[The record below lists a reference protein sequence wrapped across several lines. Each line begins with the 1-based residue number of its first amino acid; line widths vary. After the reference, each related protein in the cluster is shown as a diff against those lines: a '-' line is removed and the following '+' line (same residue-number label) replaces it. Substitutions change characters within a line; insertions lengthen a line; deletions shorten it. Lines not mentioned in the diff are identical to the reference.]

1 MKQSRLVMITLVVL
15 LLAAAVLPAPVLAA
29 GYTTTELRIAKYAN
43 DRTTVLNETTV
54 DYNWLKAN
62 LPIQG
67 DGVTRYYHQGPVFE
81 GDWEKTHPGE
91 PYDGWNP
98 GEDVL
103 RSMLVKADLG
113 AVMGTDIKDI
123 CNHIGG
129 AKEGDD
135 IAICSSDGWRK
146 AFPYPII
153 YEPDPRQGPA
163 VICWYSGNG
172 SGPDAQEAQG
182 QGYPD
187 TGYVIGM
194 RMIFFADDSTN
205 PWGWHI
211 FGNNDMKECWDE
223 DYWNKGGDYW
233 SAAGTSGKWVNE
245 IRIYSQEDPP
255 EEPVA
260 GFTANVTSGAIPL
273 VVRFTDTSENGP
285 TAWEWDFGDGATS
298 TEQNPVHTYKK
309 VGTYDVTLTV
319 TNVAGSDSTETTVTA
334 GIIDFTASVT
344 SGAVPLAVKF
354 TDTSD
359 GKPTA
364 WEWDFGDGETSD
376 EQNPDHTYETAGT
389 YTVTLTVTYPA
400 GGSNSITRE
409 KYITAGSGSVSGSG
423 GGSDS
428 SETTTPVPEN
438 TTATPDEFSEEIL
451 ENRTFR
457 PGVPDIEEIVVSA
470 PEIPENLTI
479 SCETT
484 GLPEEIPEP
493 PGEVYRYYTFTPG
506 DGNVTVSEAVIRFS
520 VPDTWIREN
529 RIDVNNLTLYRYNKT
544 WTPLKTRW
552 TGTVNGTHTFEA
564 TSPGFSL
571 FAISGKKAE
580 PPPAATVTPVK
591 TSTPAASVA
600 PGKDERIIT
609 NPLMLAFGHIAA
621 ASAPTGGLPGRL
633 IGAVWAFL
641 GLFGVI
647 PAAPLPAAAELAPEP
662 VPTTP
667 DPVPAAPA
675 PVPTIDITRM
685 QFALS
690 VLSDPPGALVDLDG
704 EYTGKTTPAVFASL
718 SGGNHTVRVYTDSG
732 GPEERTVLLERDDE
746 ILVKLPGASP
756 GALQAWD
763 QNHYGGVYVASY
775 PEGAEIRV
783 DNCKVN
789 RKTPTVIYGL
799 KEGLHTIKVQQGK
812 VAFKYDKERVWVERN
827 SITPVTFTS
836 GNADLVRSIRL
847 ESDEFTKKPFSIN
860 GRYLG
865 DKFPKKVDIRGAG
878 GSYITVRDGD
888 GSYRSYRI
896 PATAES
902 GDTVNAAFSDA
913 PCSLLVTSVP
923 SGAAISIDGFQTG
936 FAAPYVI
943 RNISEGK
950 HQVSVSK
957 PGYIPAEQEFHLTDN
972 RGDACDATVK
982 VILEPYIW
990 GSLNVSST
998 PSNAE
1003 IHIYGRDTGEK
1014 TSHTFHYLD
1023 IGSYTVKVTVENES
1037 RTIEDV
1043 LVSPYATAEC
1053 HVDLPRGGLK
1063 DVSAP

>member
-1 MKQSRLVMITLVVL
+1 MKQPDQIIIALVVL
-15 LLAAAVLPAPVLAA
+15 LLAAAVLSAPVMAAA
-29 GYTTTELRIAKYAN
+29 GTTELRIAKYAN

-54 DYNWLKAN
+54 DYHWLKAN
-62 LPIQG
+62 LPVQG

-113 AVMGTDIKDI
+113 AVMGTDLVDI

-129 AKEGDD
+129 AEEGDD

-146 AFPYPII
+146 AFPYSFI
-153 YEPDPRQGPA
+153 YKPDPRQGPA
-163 VICWYSGNG
+163 VLCWYSGNG

-194 RMIFFADDSTN
+194 RMIFFADNTTN

-364 WEWDFGDGETSD
+364 WEWDFGDGEASD

-479 SCETT
+479 SCEPT
-484 GLPEEIPEP
+484 GLPEEIPKP

-506 DGNVTVSEAVIRFS
+506 DGNATIDEAVIRFS

-529 RIDVNNLTLYRYNKT
+529 RIDINDLTLYRYNKT

-552 TGTVNGTHTFEA
+552 TGTANETHTYEA

-580 PPPAATVTPVK
+580 PTPAAATPVK
-591 TSTPAASVA
+591 TGTPAVSGA
-600 PGKDERIIT
+600 PGKTDGTTE

-621 ASAPTGGLPGRL
+621 ASAPFTGLL
-633 IGAVWAFL
+633 DAVMAFFVL
-641 GLFGVI
+641 VGII
-647 PAAPLPAAAELAPEP
+647 PAGSPPVPEP
-662 VPTTP
+662 VFTP

-675 PVPTIDITRM
+675 PVPTVDITRM

-690 VLSDPPGALVDLDG
+690 VLSDPPGALVDIDG
-704 EYTGKTTPAVFASL
+704 EYTGKTTPAAFASL

-732 GPEERTVLLERDDE
+732 GPEERVIALVRDDK
-746 ILVKLPGASP
+746 ILFELPGAASP
-756 GALQAWD
+756 GPLPDWD
-763 QNHYGGVYVASY
+763 QNHYGGVYVESF
-775 PEGAEIRV
+775 PDGVEIRV
-783 DNCKVN
+783 DNYKAN
-789 RKTPTVIYGL
+789 QKTPVVIYGL
-799 KEGLHTIKVQQGK
+799 KEGRHTIKVQETK
-812 VAFKYDKERVWVERN
+812 IAFKSAREQAWVEKN

-847 ESDEFTKKPFSIN
+847 ESDEYAKKPFSIN

-865 DKFPKKVDIRGAG
+865 DRLPKKVDIRGVG
-878 GSYITVRDGD
+878 GSYITIRDD
-888 GSYRSYRI
+888 AGSYRSYRI
-896 PATAES
+896 PATVES
-902 GDTVNAAFSDA
+902 NDTVNAAFSDA
-913 PCSLLVTSVP
+913 PCSVLVTSVP
-923 SGAAISIDGFQTG
+923 SGAAIAIDGFQTG
-936 FAAPYVI
+936 FATPYVI
-943 RNISEGK
+943 KNISEGK
-950 HQVSVSK
+950 HLALVSK
-957 PGYIPAEQEFHLTDN
+957 PGYIPAEQEFHLTDD

-982 VILEPYIW
+982 VILKPYTW

-998 PSNAE
+998 PPGAE
-1003 IHIYGRDTGEK
+1003 IHLYGRDTGEK
-1014 TSHTFHYLD
+1014 TPHTFHYLD
-1023 IGSYTVKVTVENES
+1023 IGSYTVKVVGEYGS
-1037 RTIEDV
+1037 RTIGDV
-1043 LVSPYATAEC
+1043 TVLPYAIAEC
-1053 HVDLPRGGLK
+1053 HADLPRGGLK
-1063 DVSAP
+1063 DPGAP